1 MVVWSLF
8 IGVGLGLLLGL
19 AVLVGQMQ
27 AQENAWRAIARERRE
42 LDSWERS
49 LAAAAES
56 GECPTCRHRRVG

>member
-1 MVVWSLF
+1 MVWSMF
-8 IGVGLGLLLGL
+8 IGGGFGLLIGL

-42 LDSWERS
+42 LGARRRE

-56 GECPTCRHRRVG
+56 DACPHCGRQRER